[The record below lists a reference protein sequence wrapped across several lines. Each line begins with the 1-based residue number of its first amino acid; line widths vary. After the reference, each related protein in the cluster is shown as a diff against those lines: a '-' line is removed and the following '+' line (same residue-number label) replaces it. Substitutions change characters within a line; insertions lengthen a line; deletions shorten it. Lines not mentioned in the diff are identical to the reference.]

1 MTKLEQV
8 AVEVSRASGVAS
20 KDGSAIRSVR
30 WAIAVFFLIGVV
42 LNYVSRNSLGIVA
55 SELQRELHI
64 STQQYSWV
72 VAAFQSAYTIFQPVC
87 GWFLDVVG
95 LKAGFAL
102 LALIWSAACVL
113 HPGVSNWMQLAVLRF
128 CMGSVE
134 AGAGPAQIKLVTE
147 WFPKKGRS
155 VALGWA
161 GTGFS
166 AGAMLAPPLVAGI
179 SIYWGWR
186 AAFVVPGVIGIVW
199 ALIWWRF
206 YAPPAT
212 SGIVSKEEREYILSD
227 QDIAESTRTRS
238 LWQAFVHLIR
248 DRKFY
253 GIALPAF
260 LSEPAWQAMI
270 FWVPLYLT
278 SERGMHLKQIAMFA
292 WLPFLVADIG
302 HICAGYL
309 APFFRKRFDLS
320 AVNGAIA
327 TSFCGAVLMLSMAAV
342 GFVHSP
348 YVAILLISFGGAGH
362 QLISVMLGLLVMEE
376 YTHDEVATVN
386 GFRGS
391 VAWVGGTLFSLLVG
405 ALAGTTGFSPLFIC
419 LGFFDL
425 IGVGFMIALLGKR
438 RERRVA

>member
-1 MTKLEQV
+1 MSKLEQIV
-8 AVEVSRASGVAS
+8 VEDSRASGTAA
-20 KDGSAIRSVR
+20 KGGSAFRSVR
-30 WAIAVFFLIGVV
+30 WAIALFFLIGIV

-72 VAAFQSAYTIFQPVC
+72 VAAFQIAYTVFQPVC

-95 LKAGFAL
+95 LKVGFAL
-102 LALIWSAACVL
+102 LAFVWSLACVL
-113 HPGVSNWMQLAVLRF
+113 HPAVSNWMQLAVLRF
-128 CMGSVE
+128 CMGTVE

-147 WFPKKGRS
+147 WFPRKGRS

-166 AGAMLAPPLVAGI
+166 IGAMVAPPLVAGI
-179 SIYWGWR
+179 SLYWGWR
-186 AAFVVPGVIGIVW
+186 AAFVVPGVIGIIW

-212 SGIVSKEEREYILSD
+212 SGIVSKTEREYILAD
-227 QDIAESTRTRS
+227 QDAVDTIKRRS
-238 LWQAFVHLIR
+238 LRQAFVGLIR

-260 LSEPAWQAMI
+260 LSEPAWQTMI
-270 FWVPLYLT
+270 FWLPLYLIND
-278 SERGMHLKQIAMFA
+278 RGMHLKEIAMFA
-292 WLPFLVADIG
+292 WLPFLMADIG
-302 HICAGYL
+302 HVCAGYL

-320 AVNGAIA
+320 TTNAAIA
-327 TSFCGAVLMLSMAAV
+327 TSLCGAVLMLSLAAV
-342 GFVHSP
+342 GLVQSP
-348 YVAILLISFGGAGH
+348 YVAILLIYFGGMGH

-376 YTHDEVATVN
+376 YKPDEVATVN

-391 VAWVGGTLFSLLVG
+391 VAWIGGTLFSLLIG
-405 ALAGTTGFSPLFIC
+405 ALASTTGFSPLFVC

-425 IGVGFMIALLGKR
+425 IGVAFMIALLGKR
-438 RERRVA
+438 HERRAS